1 MTLEEDVLAL
11 GVLDFWEQISRQDA
25 KP

>member
-11 GVLDFWEQISRQDA
+11 GVLDFWEQISGQSA
-25 KP
+25 KQ